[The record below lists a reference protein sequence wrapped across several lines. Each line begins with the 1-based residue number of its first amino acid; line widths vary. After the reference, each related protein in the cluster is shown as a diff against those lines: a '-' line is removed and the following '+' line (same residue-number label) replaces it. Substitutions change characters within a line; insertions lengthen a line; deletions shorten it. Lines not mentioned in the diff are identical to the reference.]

1 MAETPKRL
9 KADRGTLRKVLVAV
23 ARYRGLLALSLLLA
37 TATVALTLF
46 VPVLVGRAIDLAVG
60 PAQVDLA
67 GVGRTLLTIGLCVA
81 ATSLLQW
88 CMSAANNRMTYR
100 VVRDLRARAF
110 ARIQT
115 LPLRYLDRHPVGDM
129 VSRVIADVD
138 QFADGLL
145 MGFTQ
150 LFTGVTTILATLT
163 FMFVLHWQIA
173 VVVLCVTPLSLL
185 LARFIGLRTYRMFR
199 LQSQTRGEQTAM
211 VNELVSQQK
220 VVQAYGREQ
229 ATLAAFDEVNER
241 LADSTLRAT
250 FFSSLAFPGTRFVNS
265 VVYTGVALVGA
276 LSAVSTGGLFT
287 VGLLTTFLS
296 YVNQYTK
303 PFTELTGVVTELQ
316 NALACAARLFALID
330 EPPEM
335 PDAPETAT
343 LRGVTGQVAIRNVH
357 FAYTPDKPLIRGF
370 SLDARPGQ
378 RIAIVGPTGCG
389 KTTVINLLMRFYDAD
404 SGEIRVDGQE
414 VHAVTR
420 QSLRAAYG
428 MVLQDTWL
436 KSATVREN
444 LLMGKPD
451 ATEAE
456 MVAAARASHAHS
468 FIKRL
473 PNGYDTHISQEG
485 GSLSQGQ
492 RQLLCIA
499 RVMLCLPPMLI
510 LDEATS
516 SIDTRTEAKI
526 QDAFARL
533 MQGRTS
539 FIVAHR
545 LSTIRNADMILVMR
559 DGNIIE
565 QGNHEQLL
573 AADGFYAKL
582 YFSQFAA

>member
-9 KADRGTLRKVLVAV
+9 KADRGTLRKVLFAV

>member
-9 KADRGTLRKVLVAV
+9 KADRGTLRKVLFAV

-60 PAQVDLA
+60 PAQVNLA